1 MRAPTGIDILVASV
15 SYSGIEKSLRH
26 THCKGMIGALVTAN
40 KTYYFT
46 TPATFETI
54 DARHSFSLLIRFRNT
69 PEIVLESALAFGP
82 AYSFPLQQVIRHQ
95 VPVFVA

>member
-15 SYSGIEKSLRH
+15 SYSGLEKSLRH
-26 THCKGMIGALVTAN
+26 THCQWMIGALVTAN
-40 KTYYFT
+40 KAYYFT

-54 DARHSFSLLIRFRNT
+54 DARHSFFLSFRFRNT
-69 PEIVLESALAFGP
+69 PEIVLKCALAFSP
-82 AYSFPLQQVIRHQ
+82 AYSFPLQQVVGHQ